1 MINYKQYFEGKRITK
16 QGFGVLG
23 RGYGVVRF
31 LLESGAKV
39 LVTDTKPLETFT
51 AQVAELE
58 NFCTEKGID
67 KNNLTY
73 RLGEHALEDFENCD
87 YVIAASGVPKDNIY
101 LNHAKGKGIKV
112 YQESSL
118 FVEIVRDFNNSIL
131 EKSLEK
137 NILQNPETI
146 KIVGITGTRAKT
158 TTTFLI
164 KAILDEF
171 VKEGPSGSSVYFGGN
186 VQGVATLENLKS
198 LNSGDY
204 VVMELDSWVL
214 QGFGDI
220 KFSPQVAVFTTFM
233 PDHMNYYKGD
243 MAEYFKDKAN
253 IFLYQ
258 KEGNVLVTTEAVERK
273 IQKYLSYVKIDSERV
288 LVSEVE
294 MEEGKNIFKSKLL
307 GRHNQIPVSLAV
319 RVGRVL
325 CVSEEIIR
333 KVVGGFRGVKGRLEL
348 IKEFTGVRVYND
360 TTATTGDAA
369 VAAMRAVEELLV
381 SEGGAGKM
389 ILITG
394 GRDKELDMTRYLD
407 TMEDL
412 YNKGIFKKIIFLQDE
427 TTTGTNRVLKEK
439 VEAAAKYSFTYDVAS
454 SLEQAVQQA
463 KSLAAQGDVLIL
475 SPGFA
480 SFGMFQNEYDRGDKF
495 VVAIDKYFK

>member
-1 MINYKQYFEGKRITK
+1 
-16 QGFGVLG
+16 
-23 RGYGVVRF
+23 
-31 LLESGAKV
+31 
-39 LVTDTKPLETFT
+39 
-51 AQVAELE
+51 
-58 NFCTEKGID
+58 
-67 KNNLTY
+67 
-73 RLGEHALEDFENCD
+73 
-87 YVIAASGVPKDNIY
+87 
-101 LNHAKGKGIKV
+101 
-112 YQESSL
+112 L
-118 FVEIVRDFNNSIL
+118 FAEIVRDFNNSIL

-146 KIVGITGTRAKT
+146 KIIGITGTRAKT

-171 VKEGPSGSSVYFGGN
+171 VEGLTPNSSPGEREKSSVYFGGN
-186 VQGVATLENLKS
+186 VQGVATLENLKQ
-198 LNSGDY
+198 LKAGDY

-214 QGFGDI
+214 QGFADI

-243 MAEYFKDKAN
+243 TAEYFNDKAN

-258 KEGNVLVTTEAVERK
+258 KEGNVLVTTETVESE
-273 IQKYLSYVKIDSERV
+273 IQKYLPDMKVDSERI

-294 MEEGKNIFKSKLL
+294 MEEDKSIFKSELL

-325 CVSEEIIR
+325 GVNEETIK
-333 KVVGGFRGVKGRLEL
+333 KVVGEFRGVKGRLEL
-348 IKEFTGVRVYND
+348 IKESAGIRVYND

-381 SEGGAGKM
+381 SDGGLGKM
-389 ILITG
+389 TLITG
-394 GRDKELDMTRYLD
+394 GRDKELDMTGYLD

-412 YNKGIFKKIIFLQDE
+412 YNKGIIKKIIFLQDE

-439 VEAAAKYSFTYDVAS
+439 AEAGAKYSFTYSIAN
-454 SLEQAVQQA
+454 SLEQAVEQA
-463 KSLAAQGDVLIL
+463 KSLATQGDVVIL

-480 SFGMFQNEYDRGDKF
+480 SFGMFQNEYDRGGKF
-495 VVAIDKYFK
+495 VATINEHF